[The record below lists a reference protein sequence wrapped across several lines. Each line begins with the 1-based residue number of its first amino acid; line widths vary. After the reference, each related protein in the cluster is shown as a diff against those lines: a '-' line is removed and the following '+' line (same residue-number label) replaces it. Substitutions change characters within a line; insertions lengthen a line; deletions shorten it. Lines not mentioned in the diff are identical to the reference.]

1 MRTPIALFSRRQ
13 AATGVA
19 VLAVL
24 GAWLQP
30 TVARADP
37 PRPPGAATK
46 GERPPDYDARTGASM
61 ASLART
67 AGNPQVRAL
76 RDALGPQGIVDIDPV
91 TGTPRLVA
99 KVDGFLTGPGRADAG
114 TVALDYLRAHP
125 DVFGLSPA
133 AVAGLTLRKDY
144 VDIAG
149 THHLHYVQRV
159 AGVPVYG
166 NGVKAHVTKAGE
178 LIQVDGSP
186 VADLPAKLA
195 PATMTAA
202 DARAAAA
209 RDVHG
214 TSVAGQ
220 ADESA
225 GPDRA
230 TRFAGGDRAQLV
242 VFRSANGPRLGWQ
255 TMLRHEAYL
264 HVIDARTGWVLL
276 RRNLAQH
283 DSGTTWENY
292 PGAAK
297 GGKQQSRDLTGP
309 GWLPAGSQT
318 LDGNVAHVYLDVND
332 NAKPDA
338 GEEVGPSAPG
348 KFAYPFTD
356 FNAAVGPP
364 CSALYPCSWNPAV
377 ANSWK
382 TNAKQNAVQLL
393 AFAGTFHDHLA
404 AAPIGFTSGAGNFEA
419 KDGDAVQ
426 VRGLDGADTAAGLPD
441 GDHIDNANMATFPDG
456 TPPQMRMYLFHNPAD
471 PADPF
476 IAGNSGDVADVVY
489 HEYTHG
495 LSNRLVVDANGV
507 STLGG
512 IQAGSMGEAW
522 SDWYAM
528 DFLVGKGLFT
538 DTKADGEIQL
548 GRYLGAGA
556 NLLRTQPLDCAVG
569 PATAKC
575 PGGGYTYGRF
585 GKIAGRPEVH
595 ADGEIWGETLWD
607 LRTALGSDLTRNL
620 VTRAMELSPANP
632 SFLDQRNAILRAD
645 NIVGAGKHQA
655 AIWKVF
661 AARGMGWFAGT
672 LDGDDVAPA
681 EDFSMPPAAGTPR
694 GSLAGTVTDAGTG
707 LPISGAVVVFGGH
720 KSSFAG
726 SYTAVTDNTGAYTIN
741 NITAGTYPKV
751 SATAAGYDQKSSS
764 VSVNSGPNALSW
776 SLRRDW
782 AARSGGGSVFASTGH
797 DFTSDGCG
805 PGNLIDQS
813 PGNGWVSD
821 VVIAGAGIE
830 PRGVTVKLPDVVNVE
845 EFTIDPASSCG
856 LGGSA
861 SVGDYTVETS
871 ADGVAWQTAATGHFT
886 PADRH
891 RMNPVTPTGATGTGV
906 RYIRFTATGTQ
917 LGDIGGTCPG
927 AFSACTYVS
936 ASELGVHGAL
946 S

>member
-30 TVARADP
+30 TAAQADP
-37 PRPPGAATK
+37 PTPPGAASR
-46 GERPPDYDARTGASM
+46 GERPPDYDARTGAGP
-61 ASLART
+61 ANLARA
-67 AGNPQVRAL
+67 AGNTQVRAL
-76 RDALGPQGIVDIDPV
+76 RDALGTQGIVDIDPL

-99 KVDGFLTGPGRADAG
+99 KLDGFLTGPVRADAG
-114 TVALDYLRAHP
+114 TVALGYLRAHP
-125 DVFGLSPA
+125 DVFGLGPA

-144 VDIAG
+144 VDVAG

-159 AGVPVYG
+159 GGVPVYG

-186 VADLPAKLA
+186 VANLPATLA
-195 PATMTAA
+195 AATMSAA
-202 DARAAAA
+202 DARAAAS

-214 TSVAGQ
+214 TTVAGN

-225 GPDRA
+225 GPERS
-230 TRFAGGDRAQLV
+230 TRFGNGDRAQLV
-242 VFRSANGPRLGWQ
+242 VFQSAAGPRLGWQ
-255 TMLRHEAYL
+255 TTLRDAAYL

-276 RRNLAQH
+276 RRNLAQR
-283 DSGTTWENY
+283 DTGTTWENY

-309 GWLPAGSQT
+309 GWLPAGAQT

-332 NAKPDA
+332 NAKPDD

-348 KFAYPFTD
+348 KWNYPFTN

-364 CSALYPCSWNPAV
+364 CAAQYPCSWNPAV

-393 AFAGTFHDHLA
+393 HFAGAFHDHLA
-404 AAPIGFTSGAGNFEA
+404 GAPIGFTSNAGNFEK

-456 TPPQMRMYLFHNPAD
+456 TPPQMRMYLFHSPTD

-507 STLGG
+507 STLAG
-512 IQAGSMGEAW
+512 IQSGSMGEAW

-528 DFLVGKGLFT
+528 DFLVGKGLFA
-538 DTKADGEIQL
+538 DTSADGEIQL

-556 NLLRTQPLDCAVG
+556 NLLRTQPMDCPVG
-569 PATAKC
+569 TTSPKC
-575 PGGGYTYGRF
+575 PAGGYTYGAF
-585 GKIAGRPEVH
+585 GKIAGGPEVH

-607 LRTALGSDLTRNL
+607 LRTVLGSQLTENL
-620 VTRAMELSPANP
+620 LTRAMELSPANP

-645 NIVGAGKHQA
+645 NIVGGGKHQA

-661 AARGMGWFAGT
+661 ATRGMGWFAGT
-672 LDGDDVAPA
+672 LDGDDTVPA
-681 EDFSMPPAAGTPR
+681 EDFSLPPTASTPR
-694 GSLAGTVTDAGTG
+694 GSLTGTVTDIVTG
-707 LPISGAVVVFGGH
+707 KPIGGAVVVFGGH

-751 SATAAGYDQKSSS
+751 SATAAGYDQKSSA
-764 VSVNSGPNALSW
+764 VSVNSGGNALDW
-776 SLRRDW
+776 SLSRNW
-782 AARSGGGSVFASTGH
+782 ASRSGGGAVFASTGH

-813 PGNGWVSD
+813 PGNAWVSD
-821 VVIAGAGIE
+821 VEAQGGGMA
-830 PRGVTVKLPDVVNVE
+830 PRSVTVKLPDTVDVE
-845 EFTIDPASSCG
+845 EFSVDPASGCG

-871 ADGVAWQTAATGHFT
+871 ADGVAWQTAATGHFA

-891 RMNPVTPTGATGTGV
+891 RMNPVTPSAGTGTGV
-906 RYIRFTATGTQ
+906 RYIRFTAVGTQ
-917 LGDIGGTCPG
+917 VGDIGGTCPG
-927 AFSACTYVS
+927 NFAACTYVS
-936 ASELGVHGAL
+936 ASEFAVHGAL
-946 S
+946 G